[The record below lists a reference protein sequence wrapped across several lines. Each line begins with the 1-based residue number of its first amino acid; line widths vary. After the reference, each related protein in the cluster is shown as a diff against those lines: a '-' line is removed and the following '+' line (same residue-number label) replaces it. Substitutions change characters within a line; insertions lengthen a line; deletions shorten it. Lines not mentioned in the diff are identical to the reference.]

1 MKTLA
6 WLKKRSK
13 QQPTRLS
20 LMENLLKQKLS
31 QIVMFLIFQPL
42 TNQQTTKALKRLPHE
57 KVFKTNLQP
66 MKIRL

>member
-1 MKTLA
+1 M

-13 QQPTRLS
+13 QQLTKL
-20 LMENLLKQKLS
+20 LLTENLLKQKPS
-31 QIVMFLIFQPL
+31 QIAMFLIVQPL
-42 TNQQTTKALKRLPHE
+42 TNQPTTKALKRLPHE